1 MSDTQPSLIPSPKP
15 VRLSASATLALPRW
29 GILLLCL
36 LYILPGLIGRD
47 PWKNADAADFGVM
60 WTMAQHGWQ
69 DWLWPNISGLPV
81 AGSGPLTFWLRA
93 PSASNCSRHSGSAS
107 GRPSRPVLFLFD
119 RCLFRLAYHL
129 YTGQAQFG
137 PADETG
143 IWRTT

>member
-81 AGSGPLTFWLRA
+81 AGSGPLTFWLGAICIKLFGGILGA
-93 PSASNCSRHSGSAS
+93 PLAARLA
-107 GRPSRPVLFLFD
+107 PFLFD